1 MTENMVSNVIPAPTI
16 TWERERTVQRAKELA
31 QNRYM
36 KIKKNQ
42 NLKNYEKI
50 ICVISHNPTRQEPG
64 EAVGSIGV
72 NGEGNPKFPKGI
84 KVFLF
89 AIHPNRLCGII
100 QRPLIKHIIHQK

>member
-1 MTENMVSNVIPAPTI
+1 MTENMVSSVIPAPTI
-16 TWERERTVQRAKELA
+16 TYRERERTVQRAKELA

-84 KVFLF
+84 KVLK
-89 AIHPNRLCGII
+89 RL
-100 QRPLIKHIIHQK
+100 R